1 MERAAGVGAESDRQL
16 LNRFVRQ
23 GEEGA
28 FTELVER
35 HGPSVLGVCRRVLRN
50 EHDAE
55 DVSQG
60 AFLVLARKA
69 DRLDWQSSVRNW
81 LCAVAYRL
89 ALNARGEPGR
99 PLVQQ
104 PAPDVVTLDA
114 DPLAVCERRELCLLL
129 DAELHRLPEKYRAPV
144 VLCYLEGK
152 TNQEA
157 ARLLGWPAGS
167 MSRRLARARDLLH
180 QRLSERGLAL
190 VLLLGLALLSLWGLR
205 GVQPPTTT
213 TSLAQVMHSL
223 RPVEATLQRL
233 GDGDEAPL
241 DRADLRQLASL
252 SANAAE
258 ALPQHDSGRERADWA
273 RHSAALRQASAT
285 LAATVN
291 QGDDRAVRKAA
302 RGLHASCQHCHLAFR
317 H

>member
-1 MERAAGVGAESDRQL
+1 MERAAGVWPESDSQL

-23 GEEGA
+23 GEESA
-28 FTELVER
+28 FATLVER

-69 DRLDWQSSVRNW
+69 DRLDWHASVRTW

-89 ALNARGEPGR
+89 ALNARGASTRQRSQES
-99 PLVQQ
+99 
-104 PAPDVVTLDA
+104 PADILTPDA
-114 DPLAVCERRELCLLL
+114 DPVAVCERRELRSLL
-129 DAELHRLPEKYRAPV
+129 DDELHRLPEKYRAPV

-157 ARLLGWPAGS
+157 AQLLGWPAGS

-190 VLLLGLALLSLWGLR
+190 VLVLGLALLSLWSLSGLR
-205 GVQPPTTT
+205 PEATTP
-213 TSLAQVMHSL
+213 LVQVMSGL
-223 RPVEATLQRL
+223 RQTELTLRRTAETDEALLDVGDLQRL
-233 GDGDEAPL
+233 
-241 DRADLRQLASL
+241 ASL
-252 SANAAE
+252 TTAA
-258 ALPQHDSGRERADWA
+258 ADSIQGHNPGQGRQDWA
-273 RHSAALRQASAT
+273 KHTAAMRQSSAV
-285 LAATVN
+285 LAESVRE
-291 QGDDRAVRKAA
+291 GDDRAIRRAA